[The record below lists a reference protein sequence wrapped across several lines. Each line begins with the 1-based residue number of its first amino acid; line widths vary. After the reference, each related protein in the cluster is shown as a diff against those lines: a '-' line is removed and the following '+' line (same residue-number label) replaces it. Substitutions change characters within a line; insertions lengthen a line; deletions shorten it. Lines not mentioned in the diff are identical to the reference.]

1 MPNRPGV
8 VGWRFACPHP
18 PEGLAGPFGSRPF
31 LGLPL
36 AQRQE
41 RAFVESGIRVV
52 TELPDEDVAVVAYRE
67 DAALTPQA
75 VRQLADK
82 AAELGE
88 DIRYV
93 PGSRFGN
100 LLADLGLGLDE
111 PLLVWLTP
119 GAPVT
124 LERIEAARVEVFD
137 PEERMIELPMPALD
151 AGVEIVEL
159 PLSEYVVLPTWHW
172 VQLLWANLLGLPQF
186 LWRTLAGRNVAE
198 VGWTLLWAAV
208 RARSLT
214 PARVG
219 AQLNHRGKGCNIHP
233 SAVVEG
239 CWLGDDV
246 TIGANAVVRASVL
259 ADGCTVEDLAV
270 VEACVLAA
278 GARIQR
284 QAMAKYSILRE
295 RSAHGGVV
303 QLGVLDREAAVK
315 RTATLMDQALGQR
328 VEAVV
333 RGARVP
339 APLGFLG
346 VCVGEGTVVGAG
358 VAVAPGRCLPA
369 RLQLFAPP
377 STVVRRVDPNL
388 QGPATVVD
396 GAVVPR

>member
-1 MPNRPGV
+1 MPRRSDV
-8 VGWRFACPHP
+8 VGWCFPCPHP
-18 PEGLAGPFGSRPF
+18 LEGLVGPLGSRPF

-36 AQRQE
+36 AERQE
-41 RAFVESGIRVV
+41 RAFIESGIEVV
-52 TELPDEDVAVVAYRE
+52 AEPPGEGVAVMAYRE

-100 LLADLGLGLDE
+100 LLADLGLGHDE
-111 PLLVWLTP
+111 PLLVWLAP
-119 GAPVT
+119 GSPVT
-124 LERIEAARVEVFD
+124 QSRIEKARVEVFD

-159 PLSEYVVLPTWHW
+159 PLSEYLVVPTWHW
-172 VQLLWANLLGLPQF
+172 IQLLWANLLGLPQF

-198 VGWTLLWAAV
+198 VGWTLVWAAV
-208 RARSLT
+208 RARSVT

-219 AQLNHRGKGCNIHP
+219 AQLNHRGKGCTIHP

-246 TIGANAVVRASVL
+246 TIGANAVVRASVI
-259 ADGCTVEDLAV
+259 ADGCTIEDLAI
-270 VEACVLAA
+270 VEASVLGA
-278 GARIQR
+278 GARVQR
-284 QAMAKYSILRE
+284 QAMAKYSVLRE
-295 RSAHGGVV
+295 RSAHGGTV

-328 VEAVV
+328 VEV
-333 RGARVP
+333 RVGEGRMQ
-339 APLGFLG
+339 APLGLAG
-346 VCVGEGTVVGAG
+346 VCVGERTVVGAG
-358 VAVAPGRCLPA
+358 VAVAPGRCLPPG
-369 RLQLFAPP
+369 LQVYASPA
-377 STVVRRVDPNL
+377 SVVRRIDPDL
-388 QGPATVVD
+388 RGPATVED
-396 GAVVPR
+396 GSVVPG